1 MQIRKKAPGF
11 TERGLSG
18 VIAALLWPLYKIA
31 DSIIWKKVRNKIG
44 FGRVKSMI
52 SGGSSIPLEIDKFFN
67 MAGLNLIVGYGLTE
81 TSPVLCN
88 RLTESNILGTVGRPA
103 PGTTMKIIDITSRKE
118 APIGEVGLVLAKG
131 PGIMKG
137 YMDNDE
143 ATQAVISND
152 GYFDT
157 GDLGRINPS
166 TGDFIITGRAKD
178 TIVLSNGENVEPQMI
193 EEALV
198 SDSAFIDQAM
208 LAGQDSSYLSAIVV
222 LNIPALAA
230 AGYIDQDRAIELEG
244 IIGSN
249 PTAGPVGDEEVL
261 RRAAVELGADER
273 LRELLNKEV
282 RRASS
287 VFKPWERVMSVH
299 MVLEPMSVA
308 NNQLTPTLKLKRH
321 IITKDYQKAI
331 DSLYSQRR

>member
-1 MQIRKKAPGF
+1 
-11 TERGLSG
+11 
-18 VIAALLWPLYKIA
+18 
-31 DSIIWKKVRNKIG
+31 
-44 FGRVKSMI
+44 
-52 SGGSSIPLEIDKFFN
+52 
-67 MAGLNLIVGYGLTE
+67 
-81 TSPVLCN
+81 
-88 RLTESNILGTVGRPA
+88 
-103 PGTTMKIIDITSRKE
+103 
-118 APIGEVGLVLAKG
+118 
-131 PGIMKG
+131 MKG

-193 EEALV
+193 VEALV